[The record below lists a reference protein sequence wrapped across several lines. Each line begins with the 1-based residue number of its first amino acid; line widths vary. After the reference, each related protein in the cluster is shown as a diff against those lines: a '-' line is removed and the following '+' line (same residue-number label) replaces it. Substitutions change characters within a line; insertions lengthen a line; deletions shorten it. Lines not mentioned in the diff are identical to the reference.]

1 MITDRLVAR
10 LTEETSPEVKALF
23 AIGISKLVLCGM
35 VADIAVPLFT

>member
-10 LTEETSPEVKALF
+10 LNEETSPKVKSLL

-35 VADIAVPLFT
+35 VTDIAVPLLA